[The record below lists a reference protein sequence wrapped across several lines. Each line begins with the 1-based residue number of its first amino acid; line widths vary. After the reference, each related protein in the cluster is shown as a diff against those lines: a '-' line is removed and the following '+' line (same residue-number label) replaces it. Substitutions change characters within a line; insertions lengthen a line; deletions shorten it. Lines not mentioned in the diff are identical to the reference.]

1 MLFRRYILLFLTL
14 LSLSLQGQQYPVDIQ
29 VFATPPYPQSLRGYA
44 DTFEEKLQAHFL
56 LKDLSTGGR
65 PFVLRLS
72 LENFQGQVIAQTPD
86 YIAPYLLNLTPG
98 VRRTL
103 SNIDFKSLLKY
114 ENLYGINESSYNG
127 LLPEGTYFLC
137 LSLYDSATGRPVSN
151 KGRAMLQVRR
161 YAPPIP
167 TMPQKGEVLTK
178 KNAFQHI
185 VFQWMPRDI
194 APFMQYEFTLKEVWD
209 LSLVPEEAF
218 MTGRLVYQTQTY
230 APALAYTN
238 MMPILLENKRYV
250 WQVRAFTNNP
260 NNPNEPSYF
269 KNNGNSETF
278 YFDLVSHCEAP
289 KFLTAISES
298 TSAQLRWSA
307 QAIMPNQEYPYKVMY
322 RERGK
327 SWKSQKVSMPN
338 AKLTGLKRGRTY
350 IYKVGVACGLN
361 ATHSSSVFG
370 QESYMYSTEQEFTTT
385 EQIDQ
390 KSQVQCGVK
399 PEVRIKNT
407 SPLQDNLYPNTTFTA
422 GDFPVT
428 VLNATGSNGVY
439 SGEGYVKVP
448 YLQDTK
454 IKVSFTNIKLNTE
467 HQLIEGKLV
476 TTYDQTERNVVEFS
490 KEIEK
495 LTKALDPYWDKVITA
510 IKNRADA
517 KTISNMLK
525 EVIKEIEAAETAGEL
540 SLTEEE
546 KSSIENFKKLAEDKK
561 LIRQTI
567 KVIQEKL
574 KEGLPEEEAKK
585 YLVSNFAAPTPS
597 NRDQTTHNKSE
608 SEGEHVGEGEA
619 QYMCIDESLR
629 KMLFEGGYHFYNM
642 KGEPIKLTQE
652 EFPVAFMGDKEGNY
666 HGRLGSYNHGGKRYF
681 YTYRA
686 KSKEITGEY
695 RNGGT
700 SLKPQAGEERKAV
713 WVKIQPDGTYLVESQ
728 DKRISIQGKIKE
740 EDTQCNFNFVKK
752 SEITASPLYTEGI
765 SQETIKLILG
775 KDIPIDSKLYKEIDT
790 FSQYLMTLFKG
801 KKWAFLYKTTKEYPY
816 HYGESLFLNILKEEQ
831 IFSEKTFKE
840 HFKIIY
846 SQADKPYYIRD
857 IDILIANF
865 NPWEGVPEYYNAYS
879 FDYTS
884 FELPSLDNETVI
896 EDLLSQVQSLLDS
909 ALKECPKCLTK
920 EQITTLR
927 KFIANRSSKEGKE
940 FVLTHK
946 LQERMNFMAAFQL
959 LGAYDKYY
967 YSVKD
972 IQKRSFLADNHWL
985 GEITTKEKAGQASAI
1000 DIKEGYQQYVAY
1012 YDTNSA
1018 FFLGFQYLKMYG
1030 DLLDI
1035 AVANKAINE
1044 SQRILSK
1051 NFKKVWGKGIGN
1063 VGKVTKIQI
1072 NEDLKKL
1079 LSNEDYRKIYDDFVT
1094 GKVARKFTKELSL
1107 EEEAVLKFYTNKSYY
1122 KFNQA
1127 LISGNKTN
1135 DVIEIEKLLNKT
1147 LDKIPSSS
1155 GTFYRGIGK
1164 EEIQML
1170 SKYKVGDEITY
1181 KNFLST
1187 SNEEEKAIEFYYS
1200 NINKTKQGG
1209 LVEVISKNGKKIDK
1223 FSDAIEWEVLHKSNT
1238 KFELIKIDK
1247 SYILNIDD
1255 VLLEGAKPIKLTK
1268 YTIKEK

>member
-114 ENLYGINESSYNG
+114 ENLYGINESTYNG

-399 PEVRIKNT
+399 PQVHIKNT

>member
-114 ENLYGINESSYNG
+114 ENLYGINESTYNG

-399 PEVRIKNT
+399 PQVHIKNT

-439 SGEGYVKVP
+439 SGEGFVKVP